1 MGFTEIETPIITAP
15 TPEGSRDFI
24 VPSRLHPGKFYALP
38 QSPQQFKQILMVAG
52 FERYFQI
59 AHCLRDEDLRADR
72 QPEHVQLDL
81 EMSFISDAE
90 DILSLMEA
98 MYVALVKEMTPAF
111 RIQEHPFPRITYEES
126 MRRFGCD
133 KPDMRYG
140 LELVTFNE
148 VLGDTEFQ
156 VFKSVIAS
164 GGVVRGFAVPGGAEM
179 SRKQVDALT
188 PLAQQYGARG
198 LVWMQ
203 LAAGGDLD
211 SLTEEDIK
219 SPAARFFSPQQ
230 AATLARHAGAN
241 RGDMLLMVA
250 DKEPAANKVLDP
262 LRREMAERLNLA
274 DPDVLSFVFVT
285 DYPLLEWSE
294 TEGRWMSAHH
304 PFTSPYLED
313 LPLMESDP
321 GAVRSHAYDCV
332 CNGWELFSGSVRIH
346 QREVQEAVF
355 KCLGIEAEE
364 AQRRFGHML
373 EAFEYG
379 APPHAGIGA
388 GIDRLM
394 AVLLREPDI
403 REVIAFPKTKS
414 ASDPMTGAPSRVSPQ
429 QLAELK
435 ITVPEPEDDED
446 APSAGAPQ

>member
-1 MGFTEIETPIITAP
+1 
-15 TPEGSRDFI
+15 
-24 VPSRLHPGKFYALP
+24 
-38 QSPQQFKQILMVAG
+38 
-52 FERYFQI
+52 
-59 AHCLRDEDLRADR
+59 
-72 QPEHVQLDL
+72 
-81 EMSFISDAE
+81 
-90 DILSLMEA
+90 
-98 MYVALVKEMTPAF
+98 
-111 RIQEHPFPRITYEES
+111 
-126 MRRFGCD
+126 
-133 KPDMRYG
+133 MRYG

-148 VLGDTEFQ
+148 VLTDTEFQ
-156 VFKSVIAS
+156 VFKSVIAN
-164 GGVVRGFAVPGGAEM
+164 GGAVRGFAVPGGAEM

-188 PLAQQYGARG
+188 PFAQQFGAKG

-211 SLTEEDIK
+211 SMTADDIK
-219 SPAARFFSPQQ
+219 SPAARFFSAQEV
-230 AATLARHAGAN
+230 AALARHAGAN

-294 TEGRWMSAHH
+294 TEGRWTSAHH

-313 LPLMESDP
+313 LPLMESNP

-355 KCLGIEAEE
+355 KRLGIEPDE

-414 ASDPMTGAPSRVSPQ
+414 ASDPMTGAPSRVSAQ

-435 ITVPEPEDDED
+435 ISVPEADED
-446 APSAGAPQ
+446 EDGSSAGAPR